1 MTPQL
6 ILNSVGICCAIS
18 VFVYSVILGRQ
29 FWTIAGKYARRAYLI
44 GVVFYVAAWGVICAS
59 GNLMGGVVLRT
70 PNSPLLVPYLIV
82 CSALYLLF
90 GVYFCA
96 LLRSI
101 AKAATRQQASERLR
115 EA

>member
-6 ILNSVGICCAIS
+6 ILNSIGICCAIS
-18 VFVYSVILGRQ
+18 VFFYSVFLGRQ
-29 FWTIAGKYARRAYLI
+29 FWTKAGKYARRAYMI
-44 GVVFYVAAWGVICAS
+44 GVVFYVADWGVICAS
-59 GNLMGGVVLRT
+59 GNLVGGIVLRT

-90 GVYFCA
+90 GVYFCG

-101 AKAATRQQASERLR
+101 AKAATRHQASEPVH